1 MNDTIN
7 DYMLYKKMYYKL
19 FNAVTDALNES
30 NALSK
35 DNILKKV
42 QQECEDM
49 FINCNCD

>member
-19 FNAVTDALNES
+19 FIAVTDALNES

-35 DNILKKV
+35 ENILKKSSTRV
-42 QQECEDM
+42 RGYVYKL
-49 FINCNCD
+49 